1 MYIIVFIIIFASG
14 GISIQDLPETAGFQL
29 RDGTVY
35 VQELSDLFYDDDD
48 LINGLA
54 AGRLA
59 KDHDRLTPSA
69 FGILV

>member
-1 MYIIVFIIIFASG
+1 MGEGVYIIVFIIIFASG

-54 AGRLA
+54 ASQRITI
-59 KDHDRLTPSA
+59 D
-69 FGILV
+69 